1 MPERSRG
8 WTRKK
13 KVTTWKSQF
22 KRVSVLFFGTLLL
35 AELLRI
41 FCQSE
46 SRKGVSAAAARHCA
60 HVLGPHGY
68 QTDKQ
73 ALPEVSKVS
82 MHPVSKQ
89 GATLHGRGKH
99 GEAEQA
105 RCHGQR
111 NLLDELWTVKS
122 AMRVRVLLL
131 FALAGTDFR
140 PVGSGKTL
148 CTYHLHC
155 TRRCAAL
162 CVKARRW
169 GATERAALGS
179 NWTRAKS
186 SKKNVFGEAHANNL
200 GLKTKYD

>member
-1 MPERSRG
+1 MPIASSHCARAVKGVDS
-8 WTRKK
+8 KK
-13 KVTTWKSQF
+13 KRLQHENLNLNNS
-22 KRVSVLFFGTLLL
+22 RVSVLFFGTLLL

-105 RCHGQR
+105 RCQGKR
-111 NLLDELWTVKS
+111 NLLDEL
-122 AMRVRVLLL
+122 
-131 FALAGTDFR
+131 
-140 PVGSGKTL
+140 
-148 CTYHLHC
+148 
-155 TRRCAAL
+155 
-162 CVKARRW
+162 
-169 GATERAALGS
+169 
-179 NWTRAKS
+179 
-186 SKKNVFGEAHANNL
+186 
-200 GLKTKYD
+200 